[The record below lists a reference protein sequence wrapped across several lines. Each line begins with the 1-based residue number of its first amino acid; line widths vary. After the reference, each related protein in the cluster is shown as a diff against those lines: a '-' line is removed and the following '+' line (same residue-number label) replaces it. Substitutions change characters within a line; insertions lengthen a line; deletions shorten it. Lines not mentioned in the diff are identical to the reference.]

1 VSGEL
6 VCIEIAA
13 LGMGGKIAV
22 YAVQQFVA
30 GDRSDAHQP
39 WRIADRVI
47 RERSV
52 ARGLVLDAHD
62 DEKVPR
68 IIVEP
73 RGQTYAI

>member
-1 VSGEL
+1 MGG
-6 VCIEIAA
+6 EIA
-13 LGMGGKIAV
+13 V
-22 YAVQQFVA
+22 CAVQQLVA
-30 GDRSDAHQP
+30 GDRSNAHQP
-39 WRIADRVI
+39 RRIVDRET
-47 RERSV
+47 RERSL